1 MTKGF
6 TLVELLV
13 TMGVVA
19 ILSAAV
25 VSLIGRG
32 PQQTARDSR
41 RQADLQ
47 KIAAALELY
56 RSDNGGYPSGC
67 AGATCLSPQYMG
79 TVPRDPS
86 TNATY
91 NYTPSSCTGTR
102 CAGYFL
108 CADLERTTTQTC
120 AAGTEARV
128 YNP

>member
-1 MTKGF
+1 MAKGF

-19 ILSAAV
+19 VLSAGV

-67 AGATCLSPQYMG
+67 AGGVCLSPQYMG
-79 TVPRDPS
+79 SVPKDPVS
-86 TNATY
+86 NAYY
-91 NYTPSSCTGTR
+91 NYNPTNCSGAKCS
-102 CAGYFL
+102 GYSL

-120 AAGTEARV
+120 AAGTETQV